1 MLCLLCVL
9 NRLVKDAVAY
19 IREVT
24 ISSSGAADRII
35 ALCAQSVAEAAAD
48 DVGDEDSTPG
58 LDGFLW
64 FLWETVIGEIVYCE
78 PQLHERLLEVLKWM
92 KRRGRTGCGGWRVW
106 GEDMDWARVPLL
118 GPNIRECFNGGRM
131 RHFAEG
137 VRYSLSL
144 QDRYRWLKPSIREL
158 MRYRGQRCTAF
169 FRETP
174 PPTLAIP
181 CPPRTPMRVPAG

>member
-1 MLCLLCVL
+1 MSSQAGESTTLPEDRERQYVSTACPHRRVLCLLCVL

-58 LDGFLW
+58 LESFLW

-92 KRRGRTGCGGWRVW
+92 KKRGRTGCGGWRVW

-118 GPNIRECFNGGRM
+118 GPNIRECFNGRRPGD
-131 RHFAEG
+131 FAEG
-137 VRYSLSL
+137 ARYSLCVC
-144 QDRYRWLKPSIREL
+144 RAT
-158 MRYRGQRCTAF
+158 G
-169 FRETP
+169 
-174 PPTLAIP
+174 
-181 CPPRTPMRVPAG
+181 G